1 MEIFPVKPHSVFIF
15 ELILTPCLWLV
26 NHTGYRI
33 RIYPLGTLLKLLK
46 TGLPPFTERSI
57 FRIIFFYLSRT
68 YFHRKGHFKCTQQL
82 CEHRQHMQE
91 FPQSQPLQPQLD
103 HFLQKK
109 YSWAHR
115 TWWAQMISRVFQS
128 YFLMEIS
135 ITQCAL
141 IFGLAPI
148 LLYHLSSQNE
158 SPFEIHVCHNQLKI
172 FDQFSR
178 YQ

>member
-1 MEIFPVKPHSVFIF
+1 MGLYIVELGIRLFFRFLFTQFTWVSDSFMEIFPVKPHSVFIF

-115 TWWAQMISRVFQS
+115 TWWAQKWF
-128 YFLMEIS
+128 
-135 ITQCAL
+135 
-141 IFGLAPI
+141 
-148 LLYHLSSQNE
+148 
-158 SPFEIHVCHNQLKI
+158 HVS
-172 FDQFSR
+172 FSLTF
-178 YQ
+178 

>member
-1 MEIFPVKPHSVFIF
+1 MSIWQLHGNIPCEAPFCFYLWIDTHTPSFWNWLVF
-15 ELILTPCLWLV
+15 WLV

-115 TWWAQMISRVFQS
+115 TWWAQKWFHVSFNLTFS
-128 YFLMEIS
+128 WK
-135 ITQCAL
+135 
-141 IFGLAPI
+141 
-148 LLYHLSSQNE
+148 HLS
-158 SPFEIHVCHNQLKI
+158 HN
-172 FDQFSR
+172 SH
-178 YQ
+178 